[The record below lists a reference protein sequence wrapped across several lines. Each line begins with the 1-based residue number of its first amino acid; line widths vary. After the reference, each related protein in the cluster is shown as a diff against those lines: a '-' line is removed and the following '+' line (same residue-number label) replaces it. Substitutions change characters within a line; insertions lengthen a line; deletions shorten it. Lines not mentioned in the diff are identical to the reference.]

1 MAETGLV
8 QIIEGALLAAGRPLT
23 VPQLADLFEE
33 HERPENPAIREA
45 LKGVAERCEDRG
57 FELQE
62 VASGF
67 RFQVRQSLSPWV
79 ARLWQERPQKYSRAL
94 LETLA
99 LIAYRQPITRG
110 EIEEIRGVAVSS
122 NIIKTLHEREW
133 IRVVGHRDV
142 PGRPAMY
149 ATTRQFL
156 DYFNLKSLDQL
167 PALAE
172 IRDLETLNAELGFSE
187 PVPDQE
193 GAPGLTVVGG
203 TDHNPDEAKTDTGE
217 EAGSQ
222 LEQPAQAEAGDQP
235 EPEQSVAP
243 ETGPEAEVDGEP
255 EEAVLEEEGDLE
267 AATSLDL
274 AAVAARFAD
283 SAVEETPEQEAQ
295 ASTDEQ
301 DAGSTPDDAESET
314 RA

>member
-8 QIIEGALLAAGRPLT
+8 QILEGALLAAGKPLT
-23 VPQLADLFEE
+23 VAQLSELFEE
-33 HERPENPAIREA
+33 HERPENAQIREA
-45 LKGVAERCEDRG
+45 LQEVAERCEDRG
-57 FELQE
+57 FELVE

-67 RFQVRQSLSPWV
+67 RFQVRQALSPWV
-79 ARLWQERPQKYSRAL
+79 ARLWQERPARYSRAL

-156 DYFNLKSLDQL
+156 DYFNLKNLDQL

-172 IRDLETLNAELGFSE
+172 IRDLDTLNSELGFAE
-187 PVPDQE
+187 PLANKDGEE
-193 GAPGLTVVGG
+193 GGAAGEGTPELTVVGG
-203 TDHNPDEAKTDTGE
+203 IDHIPAAGSEL
-217 EAGSQ
+217 AGSQ
-222 LEQPAQAEAGDQP
+222 ASPEETVAGETVDAVSQEEPESAGDLAEAM
-235 EPEQSVAP
+235 EELTVSVDA
-243 ETGPEAEVDGEP
+243 
-255 EEAVLEEEGDLE
+255 
-267 AATSLDL
+267 
-274 AAVAARFAD
+274 
-283 SAVEETPEQEAQ
+283 PEQEQ
-295 ASTDEQ
+295 
-301 DAGSTPDDAESET
+301 GAEKEANTEATSDIE
-314 RA
+314 AVKPEIQS

>member
-8 QIIEGALLAAGRPLT
+8 QIIEGALLAAGKALT
-23 VPQLADLFEE
+23 VAQLGDLFEE
-33 HERPENPAIREA
+33 HERPESTTIREA
-45 LKGVAERCEDRG
+45 LKEVAERCEDRG

-62 VASGF
+62 VATGF
-67 RFQVRQSLSPWV
+67 RFQVRQNLSPWV
-79 ARLWQERPQKYSRAL
+79 ARLWQERPQRYSRAL

-156 DYFNLKSLDQL
+156 DYFNLKTLDQL

-187 PVPDQE
+187 PLPEGQEEKPDE
-193 GAPGLTVVGG
+193 GEGPGLTVVGG
-203 TDHNPDEAKTDTGE
+203 TDYQPGDAEGAEGLEGVEGAEGIEGVEGVEGHDGDTGHE
-217 EAGSQ
+217 G
-222 LEQPAQAEAGDQP
+222 
-235 EPEQSVAP
+235 
-243 ETGPEAEVDGEP
+243 EAEVDAVDP
-255 EEAVLEEEGDLE
+255 EVFAEVAE
-267 AATSLDL
+267 S
-274 AAVAARFAD
+274 VAAELTNNDTGDSDAAD
-283 SAVEETPEQEAQ
+283 ADPRT
-295 ASTDEQ
+295 
-301 DAGSTPDDAESET
+301 
-314 RA
+314 

>member
-1 MAETGLV
+1 MSETGLV
-8 QIIEGALLAAGRPLT
+8 QIIEGAILAADKPLT
-23 VPQLADLFEE
+23 VAGLGELFEE
-33 HERPENPAIREA
+33 HERPDSAAIREA
-45 LKGVAERCEDRG
+45 LQSVAEHCEGRG

-94 LETLA
+94 LETLS

-156 DYFNLKSLDQL
+156 DYFNLKNLDQL

-187 PVPDQE
+187 PLPEPLAKEMAAE
-193 GAPGLTVVGG
+193 GEQAADSEEAPELTVVGG
-203 TDHNPDEAKTDTGE
+203 TDHVEPQEELSAETSEAVVASSESEGD
-217 EAGSQ
+217 
-222 LEQPAQAEAGDQP
+222 LQA
-235 EPEQSVAP
+235 EPEQNLEEV
-243 ETGPEAEVDGEP
+243 EAEAEQEVTDES
-255 EEAVLEEEGDLE
+255 AMFADLE
-267 AATSLDL
+267 QNTDFESEAPADFDQSSSADTDPNSDL
-274 AAVAARFAD
+274 
-283 SAVEETPEQEAQ
+283 
-295 ASTDEQ
+295 
-301 DAGSTPDDAESET
+301 ESET
-314 RA
+314 RS

>member
-1 MAETGLV
+1 MSVIGLV
-8 QIIEGALLAAGRPLT
+8 QIIEGALLAAGRPVT
-23 VPQLADLFEE
+23 VAQLADLFEDY
-33 HERPENPAIREA
+33 ERPENTAIREA
-45 LKGVAERCEDRG
+45 LREATERCEERG

-67 RFQVRQSLSPWV
+67 RYQVRQSLSPWV
-79 ARLWQERPQKYSRAL
+79 ARLWHERPQKYSRAL

-187 PVPDQE
+187 PKTKDAGSDAAGGGEDGPE
-193 GAPGLTVVGG
+193 LTVVGG
-203 TDHNPDEAKTDTGE
+203 TEHMPSPVEVPAQPVSLSEAADELQSRAASAELEEQTSGDIQVGHDGVPDEHVDVESTKPE
-217 EAGSQ
+217 SQ
-222 LEQPAQAEAGDQP
+222 A
-235 EPEQSVAP
+235 
-243 ETGPEAEVDGEP
+243 
-255 EEAVLEEEGDLE
+255 
-267 AATSLDL
+267 
-274 AAVAARFAD
+274 
-283 SAVEETPEQEAQ
+283 
-295 ASTDEQ
+295 
-301 DAGSTPDDAESET
+301 
-314 RA
+314 

>member
-23 VPQLADLFEE
+23 VPQLAELFEE

-45 LKGVAERCEDRG
+45 LKEVAERCEDRG

-79 ARLWQERPQKYSRAL
+79 ARLWHERPQKYSRAL

-172 IRDLETLNAELGFSE
+172 IRDLETLNAELGFTE
-187 PVPDQE
+187 PAQTPGDE
-193 GAPGLTVVGG
+193 GGPELTVVGG
-203 TDHNPDEAKTDTGE
+203 TDHVPGSPDIAE
-217 EAGSQ
+217 E
-222 LEQPAQAEAGDQP
+222 
-235 EPEQSVAP
+235 
-243 ETGPEAEVDGEP
+243 
-255 EEAVLEEEGDLE
+255 
-267 AATSLDL
+267 ATSLDL
-274 AAVAARFAD
+274 AAVAARFAEGQAD
-283 SAVEETPEQEAQ
+283 ESNGSEEEQAGEENADQLNPE
-295 ASTDEQ
+295 
-301 DAGSTPDDAESET
+301 DAESET

>member
-1 MAETGLV
+1 MSDTGLT

-23 VPQLADLFEE
+23 VAQLANLFEE
-33 HERPENPAIREA
+33 QERPENTAIREA
-45 LKGVAERCEDRG
+45 LEEVSARCEDRG

-62 VASGF
+62 VSSGF

-79 ARLWQERPQKYSRAL
+79 ARLWHERPQRYSRAL

-156 DYFNLKSLDQL
+156 DYFNLKNLDQL

-172 IRDLETLNAELGFSE
+172 IRDLDTLNAELGFSE
-187 PVPDQE
+187 PPVNQDDA
-193 GAPGLTVVGG
+193 GDDRPGLSVVGG
-203 TDHNPDEAKTDTGE
+203 TEFKSEDGEASEVEHE
-217 EAGSQ
+217 EAN
-222 LEQPAQAEAGDQP
+222 
-235 EPEQSVAP
+235 
-243 ETGPEAEVDGEP
+243 EVEH
-255 EEAVLEEEGDLE
+255 EEEGEGEGEGDEIVTLAEAADDLE
-267 AATSLDL
+267 SRALHA
-274 AAVAARFAD
+274 
-283 SAVEETPEQEAQ
+283 SAVE
-295 ASTDEQ
+295 S
-301 DAGSTPDDAESET
+301 ESEDDDIDSEQSDYSDPE
-314 RA
+314 RSNPESQA

>member
-1 MAETGLV
+1 MADTGLV

-45 LKGVAERCEDRG
+45 LKEVAERCEDRG

-62 VASGF
+62 VSSGF

-79 ARLWQERPQKYSRAL
+79 ARLWHERPQKYSRAL

-172 IRDLETLNAELGFSE
+172 IRDLETLNAELGFQE
-187 PVPDQE
+187 PLVEKAE
-193 GAPGLTVVGG
+193 GDNGPGLTVVGG
-203 TDHNPDEAKTDTGE
+203 TDHT
-217 EAGSQ
+217 
-222 LEQPAQAEAGDQP
+222 PAQETEAPAD
-235 EPEQSVAP
+235 
-243 ETGPEAEVDGEP
+243 DGEAIQ
-255 EEAVLEEEGDLE
+255 ENGEAS
-267 AATSLDL
+267 ASPLDL
-274 AAVAARFAD
+274 AAVAARFAGAETEQTAPAD
-283 SAVEETPEQEAQ
+283 ANEEEDKQRPAE
-295 ASTDEQ
+295 
-301 DAGSTPDDAESET
+301 DAESET

>member
-1 MAETGLV
+1 MSEIGLI
-8 QIIEGALLAAGRPLT
+8 QIIEGALLAAGRPVT
-23 VPQLADLFEE
+23 VAQLADLFEE
-33 HERPENPAIREA
+33 HERPENTAIRGA
-45 LKGVAERCEDRG
+45 LKEIAERCEGRG

-67 RFQVRQSLSPWV
+67 RYQVRQSLSPWV
-79 ARLWQERPQKYSRAL
+79 ARLWHERPQKYSRAL

-187 PVPDQE
+187 PLPKDAGSDAADGPE
-193 GAPGLTVVGG
+193 LTVVGG
-203 TDHNPDEAKTDTGE
+203 TEHTPPMAEVPTQPISLSEAADELQSRAASAELGEPAPDTAPEA
-217 EAGSQ
+217 SQ
-222 LEQPAQAEAGDQP
+222 PQ
-235 EPEQSVAP
+235 P
-243 ETGPEAEVDGEP
+243 ETGSSPV
-255 EEAVLEEEGDLE
+255 
-267 AATSLDL
+267 
-274 AAVAARFAD
+274 AD
-283 SAVEETPEQEAQ
+283 SDSGDEFAGLEPSKPESQ
-295 ASTDEQ
+295 A
-301 DAGSTPDDAESET
+301 
-314 RA
+314 